1 MKGKFTLV
9 SALFAVLVVV
19 AMCVAIPLAASA
31 APPAPGATG
40 NYLPNV
46 PDPDSFWQK
55 LTGDPNFK
63 VGGDYDL
70 VNYDEIRQ
78 YFQAVAKSSPRVKY
92 VVMGQTTGNKDTD
105 PFDPNNNFGPQD
117 MIMAVVSSQENIA
130 NLDKY
135 LGYQKKLANP
145 NLMAPGEKDKILADA
160 KTVIFISGSVHS
172 SEIAGS
178 QMLNKLLYTL
188 AAQQG
193 GEVTDILNNVIV
205 LLCPAVNPDGVTM
218 ETTWYRKYMAQGNTS
233 LAGSGVPWLYQY
245 YSGHDDN
252 RDFFAFNLPETQN
265 MAKVAY
271 EQYFP
276 EIYWDIHGMGTSGAR
291 LFMPPF
297 YDPVNPNL
305 HPMTLRDD
313 YLVGGLMTTAE
324 IRAGNHGVST
334 TAQYDTWYHGAGRS
348 APGWHNVLGI
358 LTEVASQPLANP
370 MTTTWAQLTG
380 STRNLSSVRQLVN
393 NYPDPWNGGRWGL
406 PENVN
411 YEYTAGMALLTSAAR
426 YRDTWVGDYYQMNT
440 EMMEGKY
447 GSIKN
452 PDKDNS
458 IDQVRAD
465 VPFAYIIPMDQQRD
479 PVTTAEFLDSLLLNG
494 MQIQQAKADFTAD
507 GKSYP
512 AGTYIVVVNQPTR
525 GNVLALFG
533 QQDYPTRLNPDGTA
547 EHPYDVAGWT
557 YSYEMGVNS
566 IPAKASFSF
575 SANMVSDIPFPAGK
589 VAGRAGDA
597 SFGYVFGPELNNA
610 AVARYKLLAA
620 GFQVKW
626 VMAAANIGGQS
637 FAPGASIVLAKS
649 GLDGQVASLAKSLGV
664 SFYPLA
670 ADPKVT
676 TKDLSTPKIGL
687 YDPWSGSM
695 DQGWRRLILD
705 QMGIPFVRMR
715 NADVKAGNLNSK
727 FDVIVLPDAS
737 RSSILNGS
745 SGGDPNY
752 TGGIGTDGLANLV
765 AFVNNGGTL
774 VAEGSS
780 FDLARQDMGLAVKNV
795 LSGVSS
801 SLFYCPGSVL
811 NANVDITDPVA
822 FGMPAQA
829 LVYFNSN
836 AAFNFTGA
844 DSPKSFVTYPTDPNA
859 IMASGW
865 VLGPEYLVGSAP
877 GETAPVIA
885 AAEQAYGSGKIVALP
900 FSADW
905 RAQMGGTTK
914 FLLNSLFYATA
925 K

>member
-1 MKGKFTLV
+1 MKGKSTLMRV
-9 SALFAVLVVV
+9 LFAVLLMAALSLAV
-19 AMCVAIPLAASA
+19 PLSGIA
-31 APPAPGATG
+31 APNAPGAPV
-40 NYLPNV
+40 NYIPGV
-46 PDPDSFWQK
+46 PEPDSFWQK
-55 LTGDPNFK
+55 LSGDPNFK
-63 VGGDYDL
+63 VGGDYYL

-78 YFQAVAKSSPRVKY
+78 YFKAVADASPRVKY

-105 PFDPNNNFGPQD
+105 PFDKNNNFGPQD
-117 MIMAVVSSQENIA
+117 MIMAVVSAPENIA

-135 LGYQKKLANP
+135 LDYQKKLANP
-145 NLMAPGEKDKILADA
+145 NLMAPGEKEKILADA

-178 QMLNKLLYTL
+178 QMLNKLLYKL

-193 GEVTDILNNVIV
+193 GDVDEILKNVIV

-218 ETTWYRKYMAQGNTS
+218 ETIWYKKYKALGDLNT
-233 LAGSGVPWLYQY
+233 AGRGIPWLYQY

-252 RDFFAFNLPETQN
+252 RDFFAFNLPETEN

-271 EQYFP
+271 QQYFP

-305 HPMTLRDD
+305 HPMTLRDH

-324 IRAGNHGVST
+324 IRAGNHGVSS
-334 TAQYDTWYHGAGRS
+334 TAQYDTWYHGAGRT
-348 APGWHNVLGI
+348 APGWHNVVGI
-358 LTEVASQPLANP
+358 LTEVATGSLANP
-370 MTTTWAQLTG
+370 MTQTWADLRG
-380 STRNLSSVRQLVN
+380 STRNLNSVRQIVN
-393 NYPDPWNGGRWGL
+393 NFPDPWNGGRWGL
-406 PENVN
+406 PENVD
-411 YEYTAGMALLTSAAR
+411 YEFVAAEALLTSAAR
-426 YRDTWVGDYYQMNT
+426 YRDQWVGDFYQMNT
-440 EMMEGKY
+440 DMMEGKY

-458 IDQVRAD
+458 IDAVRAD

-479 PVTTAEFLDSLLLNG
+479 PVTTAEFLDKILLNG
-494 MQIQQAKADFTAD
+494 IQVQQAKADFTAD
-507 GKSYP
+507 GKSYK
-512 AGTYIVVVNQPTR
+512 AGTYVVMVNQPTR

-533 QQDYPTRLNPDGTA
+533 PQYYPNRLNADGSA
-547 EHPYDVAGWT
+547 ERPYDVGGWT

-566 IPAKASFSF
+566 IPAKDKFSF
-575 SANMVSDIPFPAGK
+575 SGNMVSDIPFPAGK
-589 VAGRAGDA
+589 VATGNA

-626 VMAAANIGGQS
+626 VMTAADIVGQS

-649 GLDGQVASLAKSLGV
+649 GLDAQVASLAKSLGV

-676 TKDLSTPKIGL
+676 TKDLSTPRIGL
-687 YDPWSGSM
+687 YDPWSGNA
-695 DQGWRRLILD
+695 DQGWRRLVLD

-715 NADVKAGNLNSK
+715 PVDFQDANLNSK
-727 FDVIVLPDAS
+727 FDVIVLPDSS
-737 RSSILNGS
+737 RSSIISTYSEGKYS
-745 SGGDPNY
+745 
-752 TGGIGTDGLANLV
+752 GGIGTTGLDNLKT
-765 AFVNNGGTL
+765 FVNKGGTL

-795 LSGVSS
+795 LSGISS
-801 SLFYCPGSVL
+801 SKFYCPGSVL
-811 NANVDITDPVA
+811 NVNVDIADPVA

-829 LVYFNSN
+829 LIYFDSD

-844 DSPKSFVTYPTDPNA
+844 GPKSFVTYPTDPNA
-859 IMASGW
+859 VMASGW
-865 VLGPEYLVGSAP
+865 VLGPEYFAGSGE

-905 RAQMGGTTK
+905 RGQLRGTSK